1 MVNFAKP
8 TVVNIGI
15 QAITDYHDDHTSEFD
30 IPDGM
35 EAKALTIHGTVFGG
49 GEANASGS
57 DTYDFY
63 YISVTE
69 SIDINIDGQGYE
81 TLGIT
86 FENSVFGSGNA
97 SSSAGTSTIDIY
109 NLGTLQQPNKCVSIQ
124 RTDILTIKNDVI
136 KLIDFGFAVKT
147 NKETYQTLLC
157 GSPSYMAPEIVK
169 KEKYIAQYSDIWS
182 LGVLLYSMLFGRFP
196 FKGNSQKELFENIKK
211 CEVDFPK
218 DIIVNENPDNVDITA
233 YYDGDLLIG
242 FTMVYILK
250 RFVFGAYFGVRE
262 DLRGKGYGQTIFS
275 SLLKKYSKSNPF
287 IMGAE
292 SPLEENAPNLEIR
305 KRRHSFFIR
314 NGMRDTGISYNYN
327 GVLFTIMS
335 NRNDPFSQ
343 EDFDEINSTL
353 PE

>member
-1 MVNFAKP
+1 MIKSVQINSSNVDNEDLKKIYESAF
-8 TVVNIGI
+8 T
-15 QAITDYHDDHTSEFD
+15 
-30 IPDGM
+30 
-35 EAKALTIHGTVFGG
+35 G
-49 GEANASGS
+49 GEQYPYN
-57 DTYDFY
+57 
-63 YISVTE
+63 
-69 SIDINIDGQGYE
+69 DII
-81 TLGIT
+81 
-86 FENSVFGSGNA
+86 
-97 SSSAGTSTIDIY
+97 
-109 NLGTLQQPNKCVSIQ
+109 
-124 RTDILTIKNDVI
+124 R
-136 KLIDFGFAVKT
+136 
-147 NKETYQTLLC
+147 
-157 GSPSYMAPEIVK
+157 
-169 KEKYIAQYSDIWS
+169 
-182 LGVLLYSMLFGRFP
+182 
-196 FKGNSQKELFENIKK
+196 
-211 CEVDFPK
+211 
-218 DIIVNENPDNVDITA
+218 IVNENPDNVDITA

-275 SLLKKYSKSNPF
+275 SFLKKYSKSNPF

-335 NRNDPFSQ
+335 NRNEPFSQ